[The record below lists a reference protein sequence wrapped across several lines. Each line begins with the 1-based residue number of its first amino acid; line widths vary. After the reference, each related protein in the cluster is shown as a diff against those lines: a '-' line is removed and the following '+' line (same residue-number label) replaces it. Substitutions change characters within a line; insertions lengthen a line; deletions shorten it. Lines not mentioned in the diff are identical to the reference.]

1 MSIRKSYRTNLR
13 LKVHLMKLIL
23 RVSFLLCMF
32 LALSTSVAQT
42 IGGERVF
49 NPDGVNCV
57 SSEEYEI
64 YHNAVATNQEYLSR
78 EGLRLYQNNVSRS
91 EQQVSFIWPVQQ
103 TDGFE
108 YNSTWAISVYFDH
121 DDTTGGLEDWNCG
134 TRTYDT
140 SSGYDH
146 QGVDI
151 FLWPFTWKQ
160 VEEEQT
166 EIIAAAAG
174 QIIYKNDGSFDK
186 NCTAGGNGQQWN
198 AVFVE
203 HSDGSI
209 AWYGHMK
216 NGSLTSK
223 SVGDT
228 VAQGEYLG
236 IVASS
241 GNSTGP
247 HLHFEVYDEN
257 NNLIDPYAGPCN
269 DLNDTSWWADQKEYL
284 NPGVNAALTH
294 TDLPDF
300 GTCPEI
306 EETFE
311 STQFDPGDTVWF
323 IGYFKDQATGTSA
336 LNEVYDPSGDLFSS
350 WDTSFN
356 DDFIASW
363 WAQER
368 TISDETGE
376 WTYVVTYNGES
387 DTHTF
392 NVGQLSLEDQV
403 FDEVRLFPNPT
414 SDVVTIGAPVPFKQ
428 ITVRDA
434 VGRTVLEYRDLN
446 TISLEMDFSY
456 LRTGI
461 YFVTAEA
468 LDSDAQTL
476 LRVLKK

>member
-1 MSIRKSYRTNLR
+1 
-13 LKVHLMKLIL
+13 MKLIL
-23 RVSFLLCMF
+23 HGSFLLYML
-32 LALSTSVAQT
+32 LAFAVSSAQVA
-42 IGGERVF
+42 GGERVF
-49 NPDGVNCV
+49 NPEGITCV
-57 SSEEYEI
+57 KAEEYEI
-64 YHNAVATNQEYLSR
+64 YHNAVVANQKYLSQ
-78 EGLRLYQNNVSRS
+78 EGLRLYQNSVSRS

-103 TDGFE
+103 AKGFK
-108 YNSTWAISVYFDH
+108 YNSTWAISVYLDH
-121 DDTTGGLEDWNCG
+121 DDTNGGLQDWNCG

-140 SSGYDH
+140 PSGYNH

-166 EIIAAAAG
+166 EIIAAASG
-174 QIIYKNDGSFDK
+174 QIIFKNDGGFDQNCSF
-186 NCTAGGNGQQWN
+186 NNQQWN
-198 AVFVE
+198 AVFIE

-216 NGSLTSK
+216 NRSLTSK
-223 SVGDT
+223 NVGDT
-228 VAQGEYLG
+228 VEQGEYLG

-247 HLHFEVYDEN
+247 HLHFEVYDQN

-269 DLNDTSWWADQKEYL
+269 SLNDTSWWANQKEYL
-284 NPGVNAALTH
+284 NSGVNAALTH
-294 TDLPDF
+294 TDLPNF

-311 STQFDPGDTVWF
+311 STQFDPGDTIWF
-323 IGYFKDQATGTSA
+323 IGYFKDQVAGTSA
-336 LNEVYDPSGDLFSS
+336 LNEIYDPTGELFLS
-350 WDTSFN
+350 WNTDFN
-356 DDFIASW
+356 DDFVASW
-363 WAQER
+363 WGEER
-368 TISDETGE
+368 TINNQEGE

-387 DTHTF
+387 SSSAF

-403 FDEVRLFPNPT
+403 FDEVRIFPNPT
-414 SDVVTIGAPVPFKQ
+414 SDIVTMGAPVPFKH

-434 VGRTVLEYRDLN
+434 LGRTVLKYLDLN
-446 TISLEMDFSY
+446 TISVEMDFSN

-461 YFVTAEA
+461 YFVTVQA
-468 LDSDAQTL
+468 LDSNAQTT